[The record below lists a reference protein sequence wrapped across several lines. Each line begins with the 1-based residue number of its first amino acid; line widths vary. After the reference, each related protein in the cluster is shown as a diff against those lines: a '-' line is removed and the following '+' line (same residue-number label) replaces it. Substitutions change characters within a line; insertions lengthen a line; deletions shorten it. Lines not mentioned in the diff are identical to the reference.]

1 MANRGKDPSTEDLD
15 SLRQRIITWRRDRS
29 GHGPMPPKLWDS
41 AAAIARMY
49 GVCRIARAVGL
60 DYELLRAK
68 VAKSIE
74 RPGLV
79 KPTFVQ
85 LPATMVQAEMAP
97 IPAPGV
103 VTKSGLHNW
112 AQYKNWFS
120 EICG

>member
-1 MANRGKDPSTEDLD
+1 
-15 SLRQRIITWRRDRS
+15 
-29 GHGPMPPKLWDS
+29 MPPKLWDS